1 MPQRVMLVLPTAT
14 YRATAFLRAAEGLGL
29 ECVVASD
36 EAPTLAALMTGRIL
50 TLDLG
55 HPDDAAIRAAA
66 FAERW
71 PVDAIIGV
79 DEASALI
86 AAHLATALGI
96 GRNPIEAV
104 GATRDKRRLRARL
117 HEASVRQPRWVV
129 LRGDATGSAV
139 GSAAAAVGLPCVV
152 KPVNLAA
159 SRGVIR
165 ADTVGELAAAVV
177 RVDKLLRRPELCG
190 PDDDPPLLIEEF
202 IPGAEIAIEGFL
214 TEGDLSVLA
223 IFDKPD
229 PLDGPFFAETLY
241 LTPSRHD
248 GAALDDAVA
257 VTREALHA
265 LGLRDGPIHA
275 ELRLAAG
282 GAVFVEVAA
291 RSIGGRCSSALVI
304 RDGGREMSLE
314 ELILRHALGMPLD
327 QPQLAPGGAGV
338 LMLPVP
344 SAGVLRKV
352 SGAREAAALPGV
364 TAVELTIP
372 PGQVMEPLP
381 EGDRY
386 LGFVIARGQD
396 AAFVE
401 GALRRAYDLIDVEVE
416 ALGSGDEQGA
426 RRDPE

>member
-36 EAPTLAALMTGRIL
+36 EAPTLAALMRGRVL

-55 HPDDAAIRAAA
+55 DPEDAAVRAAT
-66 FAERW
+66 FAEQW

-79 DEASALI
+79 DEASVLT

-96 GRNPIEAV
+96 ARNPIEAV

-117 HEASVRQPRWVV
+117 DEASVRQPRWVEA
-129 LRGDATGSAV
+129 RGDATGSAAAH
-139 GSAAAAVGLPCVV
+139 AAAAVGLPCVV
-152 KPVNLAA
+152 KPVSLAA

-165 ADTVGELAAAVV
+165 ADTVAELAAAII
-177 RVDKLLRRPELCG
+177 RVDRLLRRPELCG
-190 PDDDPPLLIEEF
+190 SDGNPPLLIEEF

-214 TEGDLSVLA
+214 TEGELSVLA

-241 LTPSRHD
+241 VTPSRHD
-248 GAALDDAVA
+248 RAMLDDAVA

-275 ELRLAAG
+275 ELRLAAD
-282 GAVFVEVAA
+282 GAVFLEVAA
-291 RSIGGRCSSALVI
+291 RSIGGRCSSALRI
-304 RDGGREMSLE
+304 LDGEHEMSLE

-327 QPQLAPGGAGV
+327 QPRLAPGGAGV

-344 SAGVLRKV
+344 SAGVLHQV
-352 SGAREAAALPGV
+352 SGAREAATVPGV
-364 TAVELTIP
+364 TAVDLTIP
-372 PGQVMEPLP
+372 VGQAMESLP

-386 LGFVIARGQD
+386 LGFVVARGSD
-396 AAFVE
+396 AATVE
-401 GALRRAYDLIDVEVE
+401 DSLRRAQLLISVEVE
-416 ALGSGDEQGA
+416 ALGSG
-426 RRDPE
+426 R